1 MNDPIATFE
10 SIRDFYITYLET
22 AFRIGEP
29 GIQGLRRDLLEK
41 VGTLCTEPLLEPLP
55 NYSHYGLRIHDL
67 LEDGSGAKWLPNF
80 SYEERKAFVEL
91 CLAGL
96 LPRDESAPDMGRHT
110 LYKHQLEMLLK
121 GVDNGTPGIVTSGT
135 GSGKTESFL
144 LPIFAALAKEAVSW
158 PASPNLATADRWWR
172 TDDGRPQFKRDAS
185 GEAVGRPK
193 AVRALILYPMNAL
206 VEDQMVRLR
215 RALDSDAA
223 HEAMD
228 LNFRGNRVFFGRYTG
243 ATKVTGW
250 LEHPRNRS
258 AAEKERVKGKTDEL
272 RDYLRMLEKTQA
284 AAASLMGHDD
294 SKDDALQFNFSRPDG
309 NEMVSRWEMQRHAP
323 DILIT
328 NTSMLATMLVREIDE
343 PIFAQTRA
351 WLASDENAYFYL
363 VVDELHLQ
371 RGSAGTEVSYLLRM
385 LLTEL
390 GLTQPSMQHKLRIL
404 CSSASLPVDGSD
416 RDQSLEYL
424 WGMFG
429 KSGLGPT
436 GSKESWGDA
445 IVKGKSPP
453 IEYAIFSGDVD
464 VLCEALLDAKSN
476 VFATAGAKPTAGQWL
491 AIASALGVFLDGAGT
506 ETLAGKS
513 LANAGRLLQ
522 SGCSPDGGSTTR
534 ATVAS
539 GIAGRVFGEHPR
551 ALEATRLL
559 VWLRSCSDSWTSW
572 FGPNVSVDPATPRF
586 RVHTFLRALEGLF
599 VAPTLAPLNMPREER
614 ARLLFGDLSVDSG
627 MRYGNASAE
636 GITSRVVDLLYCEC
650 CGVLFFGGKN
660 VPRTG
665 PTDRIELLPNDPDTE
680 SLPERAKVNM
690 IEQRTA
696 EDYSLFMPTVSRF
709 WPIGHEKINDDDSQG
724 KWRAAEYSPS
734 SATIKPVVEVSGD
747 KVAIPGFHYY
757 VDAAIFKGA
766 KLRNQNLPS
775 DPGTAL
781 PFQCPACGTSY
792 RHRRGGKVSP
802 IRGFRVGFAKTTQ
815 LLASSLM
822 GELRGT
828 NPDDRLVSFSDS
840 RQDAAKAA
848 YDLEGGHH
856 DDVRRELV
864 VRRLDALGKALG
876 SPASAKAELDLLV
889 GRIRGLEDKGELSVA
904 EEAELT
910 SLEMQ
915 KRSMR
920 LRATQGA
927 SDAVAIANIVE
938 PGRPVAGELVRPV
951 LEALVFSGI
960 HPVDRTG
967 VSPVPFD
974 GTASGIVFSW
984 QQLFTRS
991 GSSWAWRDDS
1001 RFRDEL
1007 AEASAEISGQLLK
1020 LVGNT
1025 VFSKTYFA
1033 VEEAGWGY
1041 PCFALR
1047 KDSSRAKLA
1056 VFDAMMRVVADNNR
1070 ITPSEFDYM
1079 LTPWSEPQ
1087 GTNKR
1092 LRQFAKVYCDKFGGE
1107 PLPLIGQ
1114 FLQELQDAGHVDGIL
1129 NVAKIWYRP
1138 LEPSDP
1144 FWRCH
1149 NCGRVHLHKGA
1160 GICTR
1165 CYVVM
1170 QVNATGMAAELR
1182 LDNFVGKRISNSNG
1196 IFRLRAEEL
1205 TGMTTNPAARLR
1217 RFKGILIQDDDDSL
1231 PSGLNSISP
1240 DLLLD
1245 RAARVIDVLSVTTT
1259 MEVGVD
1265 IGDLR
1270 AVFQANMP
1278 PQRFNYQQRVGR
1290 AGRRGQ
1296 AFSFV
1301 LTVCRSKSHDLHYF
1315 WHPEQITGD
1324 PPPPPFLTTKL
1335 DQIVQRLVTKYW
1347 LVNAFRLMRGQ
1358 ANGTWLGDELARSP
1372 DNHGEFFLVGTLLAR
1387 KSKWL
1392 PAIEAAL
1399 KALSTKR
1406 DEFTLLCT
1414 QGDKQRADEILSRMT
1429 PAKILVAI
1437 EAVLADPAMQERGL
1451 AEALAERG
1459 VFPMYGMPTRTRLL
1473 HTRPVPAS
1481 HGDVGFASMDRDLDV
1496 AIQEFAPGKLLMHDK
1511 RRYLTAGFA
1520 GGMLKKQHGKLSF
1533 SSSPDD
1539 LGEARNFAECSVCAA
1554 WITLPEG
1561 DEATGQCRSC
1571 GAEMGGSK
1579 VYKTFV
1585 PRGFITS
1592 LMTRKPDDNIEE
1604 SMTKASRTSIA
1615 EAEQIHTT
1623 LTVETNCRIGTS
1635 SQSQVFRLNKGSM
1648 DKSGWKG
1655 FTALQ
1660 GDIWTNYS
1668 SGGKRRR
1675 VYANGV
1681 YIDETLLEIDT
1692 GKAALQPRFTPTGR
1706 AEQNFFL
1713 SSPKITDS
1721 LVLAP
1726 NVVPQGLKVF
1736 RQSASGELL
1745 LDPAFRAGALSACFL
1760 IVSHASR
1767 ELLDVDPDEFEI
1779 LDPMVKRNTSGEMVP
1794 VLQVADSLVNGSGL
1808 SNRLSQ
1814 PGGESPMALIV
1825 EVMRSFGAGIQMPHL
1840 ASLVARDHASKCM
1853 TGCYRCLHRYG
1864 NQSYHG
1870 LLDWRLGLSVI
1881 QLLLDPT
1888 YLAGLDG
1895 RFDSPGL
1902 SDWREMAEH
1911 LARDASGLFSTQYK
1925 IIGGIPVVSIGKEK
1939 WAAVVHPLWDW
1950 EKVYEFIPD
1959 IKTFA
1964 LDVDLLVP
1972 VTTFDLSRRMGEIFQ
1987 NLRML

>member
-29 GIQGLRRDLLEK
+29 GIQGLRRDLLET

-67 LEDGSGAKWLPNF
+67 LNESAGATWLPGF
-80 SYEERKAFVEL
+80 SQDERKAFVEL

-96 LPRDESAPDMGRHT
+96 LPRDESAPGNGRHT
-110 LYKHQLEMLLK
+110 LYTHQLEMLEK
-121 GVDNGTPGIVTSGT
+121 GVGQGTPGIVTSGT

-158 PASPNLATADRWWR
+158 PASPGLASTVRWWA
-172 TDDGRPQFKRDAS
+172 DDAGTPQFKRDAP
-185 GEAVGRPK
+185 GEAAGRPK
-193 AVRALILYPMNAL
+193 AVRALVLYPMNAL

-223 HEAMD
+223 HDAMER
-228 LNFRGNRVFFGRYTG
+228 NFRGNRLFFGRYTG

-250 LEHPRNRS
+250 LEHPRNRT
-258 AAEKERVKGKTDEL
+258 AAERNRVAGKIDEL
-272 RDYLRMLEKTQA
+272 REYMRMLEETQA
-284 AAASLMGHDD
+284 AAAVLAARDDCTDD
-294 SKDDALQFNFSRPDG
+294 SLQFNFARPDG
-309 NEMVSRWEMQRHAP
+309 NETVSRWEMQRHAP

-343 PIFAQTRA
+343 PIFEQTRA
-351 WLASDENAYFYL
+351 WLASDEDAYFYL

-390 GLTQPSMQHKLRIL
+390 GLTEPGMQHKLRIL
-404 CSSASLPVDGSD
+404 CSSASLPVEGDD
-416 RDQSLEYL
+416 KEQSLDYL

-429 KSGLGPT
+429 QSGLGPAANR
-436 GSKESWGDA
+436 GSWGDA
-445 IVKGKSPP
+445 IVKGSSPP
-453 IEYAIFSGDVD
+453 IEHAIFTGDAG
-464 VLCEALLDAKSN
+464 VLCEALLAARAEVRAS
-476 VFATAGAKPTAGQWL
+476 AGGKPNDGQWQ
-491 AIASALGVFLDGAGT
+491 AIASALGIPFDGT
-506 ETLAGKS
+506 ETATLAGKV
-513 LANAGRLLQ
+513 LASTGRLLQ

-534 ATVAS
+534 ATTAS
-539 GIAGRVFGEHPR
+539 GIAHRVFGTHEK
-551 ALEATRLL
+551 AVEATRLL
-559 VWLRSCSDSWTSW
+559 VWVRSFSDSWTSW
-572 FGPNVSVDPATPRF
+572 FGATASLDAAIPRF

-599 VAPTLAPLNMPREER
+599 VAPTVAPLDLSREER

-627 MRYGNASAE
+627 MRYGNAMADGSS
-636 GITSRVVDLLYCEC
+636 SRAVDLLYCEC

-660 VPRTG
+660 VPRKG
-665 PTDRIELLPNDPDTE
+665 AADRVELLPNDPDTE

-709 WPIGHEKINDDDSQG
+709 WPMGTEPVSEDDAQG
-724 KWRAAEYSPS
+724 TWRPAEYSPG
-734 SATIKPVVEVSGD
+734 SATIKPIVRASGD
-747 KVAIPGFHYY
+747 QAAIPGFHYY
-757 VDAAIFKGA
+757 VDAKTFKGA
-766 KLRNQNLPS
+766 KLRNQLLPS
-775 DPGTAL
+775 DSGTAL

-792 RHRRGGKVSP
+792 RYRRAGKVSP

-828 NPDDRLVSFSDS
+828 NPADRLVSFSDS

-848 YDLEGGHH
+848 FDLEGGHH

-864 VRRLDALGKALG
+864 VRGLDALGRDLG
-876 SPASAKAELDLLV
+876 TPGSAKAELDILV
-889 GRIRGLEDKGELSVA
+889 AKIRDLDDRGELSDA
-904 EEAELT
+904 EETELT
-910 SLEMQ
+910 GLETQ
-915 KRSMR
+915 KRSLR
-920 LRATQGA
+920 LRAAQGC

-951 LEALVFSGI
+951 LSALASCGI

-967 VSPVPFD
+967 VSPVPSD
-974 GTASGIVFSW
+974 GTANGLGFSW
-984 QQLFTRS
+984 QQMFTRS
-991 GSSWAWRDDS
+991 GSSWAWRDDP

-1007 AEASAEISGQLLK
+1007 LEASTEISAQLLR

-1025 VFSKTYFA
+1025 LFSKTYFA

-1047 KDSSRAKLA
+1047 KDASRAKLA
-1056 VFDAMMRVVADNNR
+1056 IFDAMMRVLADINR

-1079 LTPWSEPQ
+1079 LAPWSEPAAAP
-1087 GTNKR
+1087 KR
-1092 LRQFAKVYCDKFGGE
+1092 LRKFAKTYCDKFGGE
-1107 PLPLIGQ
+1107 ALPLIGQ
-1114 FLQELQDAGHVDGIL
+1114 FLQELQEAGHVDATL

-1138 LEPSDP
+1138 LGPNDP
-1144 FWRCH
+1144 YWRCH
-1149 NCGRVHLHKGA
+1149 NCGRVHLHQGA

-1165 CYVVM
+1165 CCAIM
-1170 QVNATGMAAELR
+1170 SASPSGTAAALR
-1182 LDNFVGKRISNSNG
+1182 VDNFLGKRILNSNG

-1231 PSGLNSISP
+1231 PSGLNGIAP
-1240 DLLLD
+1240 DPQLD

-1324 PPPPPFLTTKL
+1324 PPPPPFLTIGL
-1335 DQIVQRLVTKYW
+1335 NQIAQRLVTKYW
-1347 LVNAFRLMRGQ
+1347 LVNAFRLMRRQ
-1358 ANGTWLGDELARSP
+1358 ASGTWLGDELASSP
-1372 DNHGEFFLVGTLLAR
+1372 DNHGEFFLVSTLLA
-1387 KSKWL
+1387 KKAKWL
-1392 PAIEAAL
+1392 PAIHTAL
-1399 KALSTKR
+1399 TSLTAKR
-1406 DEFTLLCT
+1406 DVFTLLCT
-1414 QGDKQRADEILSRMT
+1414 QGNKPRAVEILAGMT
-1429 PAKILVAI
+1429 PAKILTAI

-1473 HTRPVPAS
+1473 HTRPVPS
-1481 HGDVGFASMDRDLDV
+1481 GHGNVSFANMDRDLDV

-1520 GGMLKKQHGKLSF
+1520 GGMLKKKHGTLSF
-1533 SSSPDD
+1533 GSSPDD
-1539 LGEARNFAECSVCAA
+1539 LGEARNFAECSVCSA
-1554 WITLPEG
+1554 WTTLPVG
-1561 DEATGQCRSC
+1561 DVAGGQCRSC
-1571 GAEMGGSK
+1571 GAEMGGSI
-1579 VYKTFV
+1579 VYPTFV

-1615 EAEQIHTT
+1615 EAEYIETA
-1623 LTVETNCRIGTS
+1623 LRGGTNCRLGTS
-1635 SQSQVFRLNKGSM
+1635 SQSQVFRLNKGGV
-1648 DKSGWKG
+1648 DKDGWKG
-1655 FTALQ
+1655 FTAQQ
-1660 GDIWTNYS
+1660 GDLWTQY
-1668 SGGKRRR
+1668 SGGGQRRR
-1675 VYANGV
+1675 VYVNGV
-1681 YIDETLLEIDT
+1681 YIDETVLQLDS
-1692 GKAALQPRFTPTGR
+1692 GKTALRPRFTPTGR
-1706 AEQNFFL
+1706 VEQNFFL
-1713 SSPKITDS
+1713 SSPKVTDS

-1726 NVVPQGLKVF
+1726 GAIPMGLKVF
-1736 RQSASGELL
+1736 RQSASGERL

-1779 LDPMVKRNTSGEMVP
+1779 LDPRVKRDTSGEMLP

-1808 SNRLSQ
+1808 TNRLSQ
-1814 PGGESPMALIV
+1814 PGKSGEALIV
-1825 EVMRSFGAGIQMPHL
+1825 EVMRSFGAGAQTPHL
-1840 ASLVARDHASKCM
+1840 AALVAREEHASKCM

-1864 NQSYHG
+1864 NQGYHG

-1881 QLLLDPT
+1881 QSLLDPT
-1888 YLAGLDG
+1888 YVAGLDG

-1902 SDWREMAEH
+1902 ADWREMAER
-1911 LARDASGLFSTQYK
+1911 LACDASGLFATQYK
-1925 IIGGIPVVSIGKEK
+1925 LVGGIPVVSIGERK

-1959 IKTFA
+1959 IKAFA

-1972 VTTFDLSRRMGEIFQ
+1972 VTTFEMSRRMGEIFQ